1 MSSLSVHDLQGIA
14 AYSNTVRV
22 PSGHK
27 LSLDGELKLP
37 TWTDSTRP
45 ASPDVG
51 AIGFNTEQEVTEV
64 YNGTEWISVGSSG
77 ALDGSSAE
85 KAALSAAEIK
95 TNFPTSQTGYYW
107 IKTADMGTATQVYCD
122 MSFDGGGW
130 MLLAWGYV
138 QATGNNNS
146 NRNLPNLNHDGTTY
160 SYNATARSSD
170 HGIVTPNGSQQTAV
184 KLTRASTQ
192 IMFAAGGNPASGG
205 IDSYTYAYKAAIPS
219 PSTTT
224 FSNHSYDNTSGST
237 PTSSVSITGM
247 KGESGTWTAYCF
259 RDSIGV
265 TWSDTY
271 PTGYGFANS
280 SGVRGWNSNGGPFFP
295 SIHPGSSPRNN
306 GNGWNS
312 SPDVTNGHKIYNYR
326 GWYGKDGGIGVN
338 QTGQTSIWVK

>member
-27 LSLDGELKLP
+27 LSFDGELKLP

-64 YNGTEWISVGSSG
+64 YNGTEWTSVGSSG

-85 KAALSAAEIK
+85 KAAISAADIK
-95 TNFPTSQTGYYW
+95 TNFPSSGTGYYW
-107 IKTADMGTATQVYCD
+107 IKTADMATATQVYCD
-122 MSFDGGGW
+122 MTYDGGGW

-138 QATGNNNS
+138 NATGNDNS

-205 IDSYTYAYKAAIPS
+205 IDSYTYVYKAAIPS

-237 PTSSVSITGM
+237 PTSTVSVTGM
-247 KGESGTWTAYCF
+247 KGESGTWTVYCF

-280 SGVRGWNSNGGPFFP
+280 SGVRGWNGNGGPFFP
-295 SIHPGSSPRNN
+295 SIHPGSQPRNN

-312 SPDVTNGHKIYNYR
+312 SPDVTNGHRIYNYR